1 LKKIGLALGAGG
13 ARGLAHI
20 VILEAFEELGIQPSV
35 VSGSSMGAIIGAAYC
50 SGLSSAEM
58 KNALNE
64 KLLNKSAKLWE
75 IFKNLEVV
83 KLLDFVDV
91 EVKAGGFI
99 KGQKFINFFSQELKV
114 ETFEELKI
122 PLKTVA
128 TNYLTKE
135 QSVFDEGAL
144 FNPIKASYSLP
155 GLFSPVKINKNLYVD
170 GGLVNP
176 LPYDILLGK
185 CDIIVAI
192 DVQSNT
198 KIKTFAETPK
208 AYEIFFTAF
217 QIMQQSIVNEKLKT
231 IQPDILIKTDIKDVR
246 VLEFLKAESIYK
258 QSQKY
263 KEQLKRKL
271 EKFLT
276 D

>member
-1 LKKIGLALGAGG
+1 MKKIGLALGAGG

-20 VILEAFEELGIQPSV
+20 IILEAFEELGIQPSV
-35 VSGSSMGAIIGAAYC
+35 ISGSSIGAIIGAAYC
-50 SGLSSAEM
+50 AGLNSEAM
-58 KNALNE
+58 RNALDE

-99 KGQKFINFFSQELKV
+99 KGQKFINFFAQELKLK
-114 ETFEELKI
+114 TFEELKI
-122 PLKTVA
+122 PMKAVA

-135 QSVFDEGAL
+135 QSVFDEGEI

-155 GLFSPVKINKNLYVD
+155 GLFSPVQINKNLYVD

-176 LPYDILLGK
+176 LPYDILRSH
-185 CDIIVAI
+185 CDILVAI

-198 KIKTFAETPK
+198 KVKTFTDRPK

-217 QIMQQSIVNEKLKT
+217 QIMQQSIVHEKLKT
-231 IQPDILIKTDIKDVR
+231 VQPDILIKTDIQDVR
-246 VLEFLKAESIYK
+246 VLEFLKAESIFK
-258 QSQKY
+258 QSKKY
-263 KEQLKRKL
+263 KEELKKKL
-271 EKFLT
+271 GKFL
-276 D
+276 DA